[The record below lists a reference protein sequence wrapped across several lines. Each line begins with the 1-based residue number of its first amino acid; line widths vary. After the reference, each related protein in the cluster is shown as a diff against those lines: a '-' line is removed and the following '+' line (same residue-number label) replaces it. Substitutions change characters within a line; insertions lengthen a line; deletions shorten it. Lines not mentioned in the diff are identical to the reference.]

1 METTLDLSTIFEQD
15 TFDLEAY
22 RAVQE
27 LGFTKRESVNRLKE
41 LMAGVERRIQE
52 GAGNVPAQ
60 ALKLGMCWLLL
71 SNPQKAEQ
79 WLSQAQPGAQR
90 SYFLGH
96 AYREQKRYAESAA
109 EFERAAQQGW
119 DKVQCECERA
129 ESVLLKGEADAALQI
144 VEALASTGGSS
155 AGWHHVRG
163 RIHQEL
169 GEVEEAIAEY
179 EKALEQDR
187 EHAKTMFHLAFLLDL
202 HGSDERALQLYEACT
217 DLPFVHIHALMNLAV
232 VYEDRGDYEKAVR
245 CLRHVLEV
253 DPNNSRAQLYLRD
266 VLAAGEMY
274 IDELQMKEDETRNAV
289 LDIPVTDFE
298 LSVRSRNC
306 LKKMNIHTLGDLLRT
321 TEEELLA
328 YKNFG
333 ETSLREIKAMLAQK
347 GLGLGQNAGEKSHP
361 EAAAVPQATA
371 PMGDPEVLAR
381 PTTSLQLSVRSR
393 KCLQT
398 LGVANLGELICKTEA
413 ELLSSRNFGATSLSE
428 IKSRLSE
435 LGLSL
440 RLPTK

>member
-1 METTLDLSTIFEQD
+1 METTLDLGTILEQD
-15 TFDLEAY
+15 TFDLNSY

-27 LGFTKRESVNRLKE
+27 LGFAKKEAVNRLKE
-41 LMAGVERRIQE
+41 LMAVLEKKVRD
-52 GAGNVPAQ
+52 GAGDVPAH

-71 SNPQKAEQ
+71 SDPYQAAQ
-79 WLSQAQPGAQR
+79 WLGRSRAGAQR

-96 AYREQKRYAESAA
+96 AYREQRRYAESVQ
-109 EFERAAQQGW
+109 EFERAAQEGW
-119 DKVQCECERA
+119 DKTQCDCQRA
-129 ESVLLKGEADAALQI
+129 ESLLLKGEPGMALQVLESI
-144 VEALASTGGSS
+144 ASSGAVT
-155 AGWHHVRG
+155 ADWHYARG
-163 RIHQEL
+163 RVHQEL
-169 GEVEEAIAEY
+169 GEVESAIEEY

-187 EHAKTMFHLAFLLDL
+187 EHAQAMFHLAFVLDL
-202 HGSDERALQLYEACT
+202 HGSDERALQIYEACT

-232 VYEDRGDYEKAVR
+232 IYEDRGDYEKAAR
-245 CLRHVLEV
+245 CLRHVLDV
-253 DPNNSRAQLYLRD
+253 DPNNPRAQLYLKD

-274 IDELQMKEDETRNAV
+274 IDELQVKEDETRNAV

-347 GLGLGQNAGEKSHP
+347 GLLLGQ
-361 EAAAVPQATA
+361 EASDKGHTEVPAVPSA
-371 PMGDPEVLAR
+371 PAPLGDPEVLAR
-381 PTTSLQLSVRSR
+381 PTSSLQLSVRSR

-398 LGVANLGELICKTEA
+398 LAVATLGELVCKTEA
-413 ELLSSRNFGATSLSE
+413 ELLSSRNFGQTSLNE

-435 LGLSL
+435 LGLALRSL
-440 RLPTK
+440 TK